1 MAKYLIEE
9 RETIV
14 TYDPITRKW
23 SAWTNVP
30 EHIRKLQA
38 KGWSMKLCHHSDG
51 AIIDAAFEAPKNAI
65 TFRDLTK
72 PKRTPTNGFNRIKT
86 EETDA
91 DE

>member
-1 MAKYLIEE
+1 MAKYLTDE
-9 RETIV
+9 RETILN
-14 TYDPITRKW
+14 YNPITRKW

-38 KGWSMKLCHHSDG
+38 NGWSMKLCHHSDG
-51 AIIDAAFEAPKNAI
+51 AIIDAEFEAPKNAI

-72 PKRTPTNGFNRIKT
+72 PKRTGNASFIRAKT
-86 EETDA
+86 AETDA